1 MKTLFLIAV
10 LLVGQSVVV
19 RTRDSDGA
27 MTFYA
32 DGMAAAQVPTKT
44 GETVRTILSA
54 NFTTATT
61 ASAIDDDTPIYRFA
75 AGHMVLRSPAVILAE
90 RAVKRRKFA
99 VQVLVGLQS
108 QLVSVQSVLATT
120 TTTELAYQQRVL
132 QSQIASAKTTAG
144 ITP

>member
-1 MKTLFLIAV
+1 MKTLFLLAAILA
-10 LLVGQSVVV
+10 GQYIV

-27 MTFYA
+27 MTYYA
-32 DGMAAAQVPTKT
+32 DNGNPALVPTKV
-44 GETVRTILSA
+44 GETVRTITSA

-75 AGHMVLRSPAVILAE
+75 ASHMVLRSPAVILAE
-90 RAVKRRKFA
+90 RAVKRRKKA
-99 VQVLVGLQS
+99 VQDLVTLQS

-120 TTTELAYQQRVL
+120 TTTELVYQQRVL

-144 ITP
+144 IQ